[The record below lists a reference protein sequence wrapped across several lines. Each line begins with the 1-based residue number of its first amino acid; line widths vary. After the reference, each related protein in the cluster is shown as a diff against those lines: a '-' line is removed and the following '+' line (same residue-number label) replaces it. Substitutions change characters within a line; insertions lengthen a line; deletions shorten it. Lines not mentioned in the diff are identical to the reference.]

1 MGDDSPGRLPRVGTG
16 LSRGPVTW
24 PAPATGDTEK
34 SVTWRSKSCKIP
46 TMDTAMVTIKT
57 TRESWQILRIIA
69 AHTNE
74 KQYEVL
80 ARLVR
85 TEWET
90 LQKQEKESHGSMPS
104 ASC

>member
-1 MGDDSPGRLPRVGTG
+1 
-16 LSRGPVTW
+16 
-24 PAPATGDTEK
+24 
-34 SVTWRSKSCKIP
+34 
-46 TMDTAMVTIKT
+46 MVTIKT